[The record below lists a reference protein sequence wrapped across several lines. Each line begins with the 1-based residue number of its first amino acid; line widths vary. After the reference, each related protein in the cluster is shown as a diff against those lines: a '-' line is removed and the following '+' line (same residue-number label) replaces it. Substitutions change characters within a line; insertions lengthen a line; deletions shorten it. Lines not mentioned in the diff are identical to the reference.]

1 MDNFQR
7 SPRVLFAGR
16 MTRDY
21 FISAEKKVY
30 LDILGG
36 NLIYAAVGYK
46 IWDKDERPG
55 LIARIGEDYPQH
67 WLDECREQ
75 GFDTIGINVLPGKI
89 DLRAFYAYQDRFT
102 RVTGDPVP
110 YFTAIDHPFPKELL
124 DYQEKGDEIDS
135 RTRLLPT
142 SLRQSDIPELYMD
155 ANVAHLCPLDYLT
168 HSLLP
173 AVFRQ
178 AGFTTVTL
186 DPSPGYM
193 NPTHFT
199 QLPAILTGLTA
210 FMPSEDDL
218 LSLYRGRSEDLWGMA
233 EELASYGVDYI
244 IIKRGEAGQYL
255 YDRSAQRRWEIPSY
269 PIKVRNPT
277 GVGDSFCG
285 GFLAGY
291 LKTYDPVE
299 ATLYGNIAAALT
311 AEGTGA
317 FYALEALPGLPEAR
331 IEMLRQ
337 QVLEV

>member
-1 MDNFQR
+1 
-7 SPRVLFAGR
+7 
-16 MTRDY
+16 
-21 FISAEKKVY
+21 
-30 LDILGG
+30 
-36 NLIYAAVGYK
+36 
-46 IWDKDERPG
+46 
-55 LIARIGEDYPQH
+55 
-67 WLDECREQ
+67 
-75 GFDTIGINVLPGKI
+75 
-89 DLRAFYAYQDRFT
+89 
-102 RVTGDPVP
+102 
-110 YFTAIDHPFPKELL
+110 
-124 DYQEKGDEIDS
+124 
-135 RTRLLPT
+135 
-142 SLRQSDIPELYMD
+142 
-155 ANVAHLCPLDYLT
+155 
-168 HSLLP
+168 
-173 AVFRQ
+173 
-178 AGFTTVTL
+178 
-186 DPSPGYM
+186 
-193 NPTHFT
+193 
-199 QLPAILTGLTA
+199 
-210 FMPSEDDL
+210 
-218 LSLYRGRSEDLWGMA
+218 MA